1 MLIKGG
7 LCALPGSE
15 RLERR
20 DLRVSGERIVAIAPS
35 IEPEPGE
42 SVFDA
47 SGLEVFPGAIDPHV
61 HFDEPGFTH
70 REDFHH
76 GTMAAARGGVTAV
89 IDMPCTSL
97 PPVTSAAN
105 LREKLAAMGGKA
117 VVDFA
122 LYGGVSGHLVE
133 EALARDME
141 ALAPDVV
148 GFKCYFVSGMDTF
161 TAVNHYDFGRAV
173 AKAAEL
179 GRPLLLHAEDAG
191 VVLPATAAMKARSAA
206 EGREPSWAD
215 YVGSRPESAETVAAA
230 AAVALARG
238 RERTLHIVHVGTAEA
253 AETVAAAGA
262 SCETCPHYLAFS
274 SDDFADKGSSLKTA
288 PPVKA
293 PGQADRLWKLLD
305 SGVVSY
311 VTSDHAPAPA
321 AEKRTGSAWT
331 DYGGIPGTGTL
342 FPYLY
347 SEGLKAGRLG
357 LGAFLRATS
366 GGAAARFGL
375 SGAKGAIAVGMDAD
389 LVLVDPAGAYVV
401 RGDELL
407 SKGSITPFEGM
418 RLRGSIR
425 LTMVRGRAVWD
436 ADARERSVDPAAGV
450 VVEAGYGKQLRWG
463 YR

>member
-1 MLIKGG
+1 MLVRNGEA
-7 LCALPGSE
+7 ALPGASAPLRVDIRVREGRVSEIAE
-15 RLERR
+15 RLEPEA
-20 DLRVSGERIVAIAPS
+20 GEETV
-35 IEPEPGE
+35 
-42 SVFDA
+42 DA
-47 SGLEVFPGAIDPHV
+47 SGLLVLPGAVDSHV
-61 HFDEPGFTH
+61 HFDTPGFTE
-70 REDFHH
+70 RESFLR
-76 GTMAAARGGVTAV
+76 GSAEALRGGVTTI

-105 LREKLAAMGGKA
+105 LREKLAVIGDKA

-161 TAVNHYDFGRAV
+161 TAVSHYDFARAV

-206 EGREPSWAD
+206 EHREPSWAD
-215 YVGSRPESAETVAAA
+215 YVDSRPESAETVAAA

-238 RERTLHIVHVGTAEA
+238 RESALHVVHVGTAEA
-253 AETVAAAGA
+253 AEAVASSGA
-262 SCETCPHYLAFS
+262 SCETCPHYLAFD

-293 PGQADRLWKLLD
+293 PGQADRLWRLLD
-305 SGVVSY
+305 SGVISY

-321 AEKRTGSAWT
+321 AEKRSGSVWT

-347 SEGLKAGRLG
+347 SEGFRAGKLG
-357 LGAFLRATS
+357 LEAFLRATS

-375 SGAKGAIAVGMDAD
+375 SGGKGAIAVGKDAD
-389 LVLVDPAGAYVV
+389 LVLVDPVGSYVV

-436 ADARERSVDPAAGV
+436 AETRERSADPAAGV
-450 VVEAGYGKQLRWG
+450 VVAAGYGKQLRWG